1 MNEAKKD
8 ALKPEEELVDVLLD
22 FIIVSATL
30 AKKVT
35 QAVREKQIK
44 EEHTKM
50 SKMSELDAAIR
61 DLRIAAVAIN
71 DAADTLSEIFSG
83 ETAEAPAKPTE
94 PVPTKEDVRA
104 ILAEMS
110 SRGFTAQVKELL
122 RQHGAATLSG
132 IDPSEYAALI
142 KDAEGLANG

>member
-1 MNEAKKD
+1 
-8 ALKPEEELVDVLLD
+8 
-22 FIIVSATL
+22 
-30 AKKVT
+30 
-35 QAVREKQIK
+35 
-44 EEHTKM
+44 M

-61 DLRIAAVAIN
+61 DLRTAAVAIN
-71 DAADTLSEIFSG
+71 DAADTLSEMFSG
-83 ETAEAPAKPTE
+83 ETAEAPAKPTK

-132 IDPSEYAALI
+132 IDPLEYAALI
-142 KDAEGLANG
+142 KDAEVLENG

>member
-1 MNEAKKD
+1 
-8 ALKPEEELVDVLLD
+8 
-22 FIIVSATL
+22 
-30 AKKVT
+30 
-35 QAVREKQIK
+35 
-44 EEHTKM
+44 M

-61 DLRIAAVAIN
+61 DLRTAAVAIN
-71 DAADTLSEIFSG
+71 NAADTLSEMFSG
-83 ETAEAPAKPTE
+83 ETAE

-132 IDPSEYAALI
+132 IDPLEYAALI
-142 KDAEGLANG
+142 KDAEELENG

>member
-1 MNEAKKD
+1 MNEAKRD

-44 EEHTKM
+44 EGAYK
-50 SKMSELDAAIR
+50 
-61 DLRIAAVAIN
+61 DLRTAAAAIN
-71 DAADTLSEIFSG
+71 DAADTLTEMFSG
-83 ETAEAPAKPTE
+83 KTAEAPAKPTE

-142 KDAEGLANG
+142 KDAEGLENE

>member
-1 MNEAKKD
+1 
-8 ALKPEEELVDVLLD
+8 
-22 FIIVSATL
+22 
-30 AKKVT
+30 
-35 QAVREKQIK
+35 
-44 EEHTKM
+44 M
-50 SKMSELDAAIR
+50 SKMSELDAVIR
-61 DLRIAAVAIN
+61 DLRTAAIN
-71 DAADTLSEIFSG
+71 DAADTLTEMFSG
-83 ETAEAPAKPTE
+83 ETAEAPATPTE

-142 KDAEGLANG
+142 KDAEGLENE

>member
-1 MNEAKKD
+1 MNEAKRD

-22 FIIVSATL
+22 FIIVSA
-30 AKKVT
+30 
-35 QAVREKQIK
+35 
-44 EEHTKM
+44 
-50 SKMSELDAAIR
+50 
-61 DLRIAAVAIN
+61 
-71 DAADTLSEIFSG
+71 
-83 ETAEAPAKPTE
+83 E

-142 KDAEGLANG
+142 KDAEGLENG

>member
-1 MNEAKKD
+1 MSAVSFKHRFD
-8 ALKPEEELVDVLLD
+8 YTAVEL
-22 FIIVSATL
+22 SAYCRSGLFDLSLIHILRT
-30 AKKVT
+30 
-35 QAVREKQIK
+35 
-44 EEHTKM
+44 
-50 SKMSELDAAIR
+50 AA
-61 DLRIAAVAIN
+61 AAIN
-71 DAADTLSEIFSG
+71 DAADTLSEMFSG

-132 IDPSEYAALI
+132 IDPTEYAALI
-142 KDAEGLANG
+142 KDAEGLENG

>member
-1 MNEAKKD
+1 
-8 ALKPEEELVDVLLD
+8 
-22 FIIVSATL
+22 
-30 AKKVT
+30 
-35 QAVREKQIK
+35 
-44 EEHTKM
+44 M

-61 DLRIAAVAIN
+61 DLRTAAVAIN
-71 DAADTLSEIFSG
+71 DAADTLSEMFSG

-132 IDPSEYAALI
+132 QRLRRR
-142 KDAEGLANG
+142 GNGCPQPVRAQAQDGSGHSV

>member
-1 MNEAKKD
+1 MNKAKRD
-8 ALKPEEELVDVLLD
+8 ALKPEEKLVDVLLD

-44 EEHTKM
+44 EGVHKDVKNERTGC
-50 SKMSELDAAIR
+50 R
-61 DLRIAAVAIN
+61 DQRPANCAVAIN
-71 DAADTLSEIFSG
+71 DAADTLSEMFSG

-94 PVPTKEDVRA
+94 PIPTKEDVRA

-142 KDAEGLANG
+142 KDAEGLENG